1 MGAVETRW
9 RPREIV
15 VETQTQR
22 RRVGAAAAH
31 PLAELLACPPETGS
45 LLSEAARSLSYES
58 GETIFR
64 QGQPCRGLYVVI
76 AGQLQR
82 RTERLDA
89 QLTLGQVR
97 VGELVEL
104 ASVLGDGRHTYT
116 LKALSIGT
124 LLLLPMITLQQA
136 FSAYP
141 PLRMQLLQELARE
154 VSRAYETCFTARLAG
169 MRRRRVD
176 ASFSSGTQETR

>member
-1 MGAVETRW
+1 MEPTGDR
-9 RPREIV
+9 V
-15 VETQTQR
+15 VETQTR
-22 RRVGAAAAH
+22 GGKAGAAAAH
-31 PLAELLACPPETGS
+31 PLAELLACPPETGR
-45 LLSEAARSLSYES
+45 LLSEAARSLNFES

-89 QLTLGQVR
+89 RLTLGQVR
-97 VGELVEL
+97 MGDLVEL
-104 ASVLGDGRHTYT
+104 APVLGDGRHTYT
-116 LKALSIGT
+116 LKALSAGT
-124 LLLLPMITLQQA
+124 LLLLPMGALQGA

-154 VSRAYETCFTARLAG
+154 VSRAYETCFTARMAG
-169 MRRRRVD
+169 MRRRRLD
-176 ASFSSGTQETR
+176 ASFSSRTQETR